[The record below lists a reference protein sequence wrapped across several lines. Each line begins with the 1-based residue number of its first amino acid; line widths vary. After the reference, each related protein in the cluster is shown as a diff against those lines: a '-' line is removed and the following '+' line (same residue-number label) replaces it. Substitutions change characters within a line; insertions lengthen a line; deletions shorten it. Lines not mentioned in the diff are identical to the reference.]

1 MSCTNGAGVCL
12 PRASSFSP
20 RLRIVAWSDTA
31 SIRKKLMYGGSQT
44 SLAVGPRSPRS
55 ATHSHDIT
63 SSKSLRVRPQTIP
76 YRPKSGVLSGRPCS
90 APPPGMYTQRKKESS
105 SPASGVSMATLNLE
119 LPETVPLAKPASV
132 FQPKIPPKKQC
143 PVWYS
148 GDPANKNSAA
158 FPGVAIPSPSP
169 TPAPAEMEQ
178 KSFTESEIKRKIKK
192 NRATGAP
199 KRDLHLSHRI
209 AHLTQQINDC
219 KQLARASSI
228 VIRWWTIHKCIILMI
243 I

>member
-1 MSCTNGAGVCL
+1 MNSTNGAGVGL

-44 SLAVGPRSPRS
+44 SLAATGLKSPQLT
-55 ATHSHDIT
+55 THSHDIT

-76 YRPKSGVLSGRPCS
+76 YRPKSGVLSGRPYS
-90 APPPGMYTQRKKESS
+90 APPPSMYNQRKKDTA
-105 SPASGVSMATLNLE
+105 SPSSGVSVATLNLA
-119 LPETVPLAKPASV
+119 LPENIPLAKPASV
-132 FQPKIPPKKQC
+132 FQPRIPPKKQC

-148 GDPANKNSAA
+148 GDAPVRNPAAA
-158 FPGVAIPSPSP
+158 FPAVTIPSPSP
-169 TPAPAEMEQ
+169 SSTSADLEAVQ
-178 KSFTESEIKRKIKK
+178 KSLTEPDIRRKIKK
-192 NRATGAP
+192 NRANAAP

-219 KQLARASSI
+219 KQITRASSV
-228 VIRWWTIHKCIILMI
+228 VIR
-243 I
+243 

>member
-1 MSCTNGAGVCL
+1 MSSCTNGTGLCL

-44 SLAVGPRSPRS
+44 SLSVRPRSPRPRS
-55 ATHSHDIT
+55 SNHSHEIT

-76 YRPKSGVLSGRPCS
+76 YRPKSGLLSGRPCS
-90 APPPGMYTQRKKESS
+90 APPPGMYNQRKKEPA
-105 SPASGVSMATLNLE
+105 SPASGISMATLNLE
-119 LPETVPLAKPASV
+119 LPESVPLAKPSSV

-148 GDPANKNSAA
+148 GEGGNKTSLTT
-158 FPGVAIPSPSP
+158 FPGVAIPSP
-169 TPAPAEMEQ
+169 TPVHTQSDIEPVQ
-178 KSFTESEIKRKIKK
+178 KSFTESDIKRKIKK
-192 NRATGAP
+192 NRAMAAP

-228 VIRWWTIHKCIILMI
+228 VIR
-243 I
+243 